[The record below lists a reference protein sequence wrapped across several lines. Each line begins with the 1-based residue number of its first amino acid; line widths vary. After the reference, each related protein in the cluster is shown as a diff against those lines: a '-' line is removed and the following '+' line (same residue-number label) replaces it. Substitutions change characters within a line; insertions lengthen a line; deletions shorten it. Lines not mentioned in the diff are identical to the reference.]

1 MIDGG
6 VGCRNRTAPEY
17 SEMISLATAMFRH
30 QRREGVEVGADSR
43 EEPITSSSYSQMVLY
58 MCSTVHV
65 SLGAAGP
72 VRPITA

>member
-43 EEPITSSSYSQMVLY
+43 EEPITSSS
-58 MCSTVHV
+58 
-65 SLGAAGP
+65 
-72 VRPITA
+72 